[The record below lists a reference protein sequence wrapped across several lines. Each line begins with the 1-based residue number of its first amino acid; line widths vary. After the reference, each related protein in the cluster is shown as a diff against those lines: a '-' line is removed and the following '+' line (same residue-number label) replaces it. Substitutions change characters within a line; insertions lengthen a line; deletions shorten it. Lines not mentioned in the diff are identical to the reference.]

1 MTERPYV
8 TLSCAMS
15 IDGYLDDAEPQRLV
29 LSNAVDLDRVDGVR
43 AENDA
48 IMVGASTVRR
58 DDPRLLVK
66 SADRR
71 RQRLA
76 AGLTASPAK
85 VTVTSSGELPPG
97 AEFFSTGDVPRFVY
111 APQAKVRR
119 LQSRLGGSAVVVGLG
134 ERVTMG
140 GLLDDRA
147 GERGVRR
154 LMVEGGGRL
163 LTQFL
168 SDGLADELHL
178 VIAPLFVGEQ
188 RAPRVVV
195 PARFP
200 WSAAR
205 RGELVDTQQLDD
217 VVLLRYALSDR
228 FARAAAPITALG
240 LPAELR

>member
-1 MTERPYV
+1 
-8 TLSCAMS
+8 
-15 IDGYLDDAEPQRLV
+15 
-29 LSNAVDLDRVDGVR
+29 GVR

-66 SADRR
+66 GAERR
-71 RQRLA
+71 RRRIA

-85 VTVTSSGELPPG
+85 VTLTSSGELPPE

-111 APQAKVRR
+111 TPQSKVRR

-140 GLLDDRA
+140 GLLDDLA

-154 LMVEGGGRL
+154 LMVEGGGTL

-188 RAPRVVV
+188 RAPRVVK

-205 RGELVDTQQLDD
+205 RAELVATQQLDD
-217 VVLLRYALSDR
+217 VVLLHYALSSR
-228 FARAAAPITALG
+228 FEPTGVADSNAG
-240 LPAELR
+240 LPAEAR